1 MDDFSS
7 RWIVAAR
14 LIDHPV
20 KRARQRYVVNYRLMP
35 TLKIGVE
42 WNPGADEVGP
52 LVNWLAMTETRTRP
66 ALMLG
71 TSSDRI
77 GTPDGQA
84 YFVTLSKGLGAIGRF
99 PIAGYVGA
107 THGTFEDETRPIAG
121 VTADVAN
128 WLRTRVMYDGENT
141 HAALET
147 SVGRHDFGLLLID
160 GEYVGATWS
169 VTF

>member
-20 KRARQRYVVNYRLMP
+20 KRARQRYVLNYRLLP
-35 TLKIGVE
+35 KLKLGVE

-52 LVNWLAMTETRTRP
+52 LVNWLALTETKKRP
-66 ALMLG
+66 ALMFG

-84 YFVTLSKGLGAIGRF
+84 YFATLSKALGVIGQV

-107 THGTFEDETRPIAG
+107 SHGTFEDETLPIAG
-121 VTADVAN
+121 ITADVTN
-128 WLRTRVMYDGENT
+128 WLTTRVIYDGEDV

-160 GEYVGATWS
+160 GQYVGGTWS
-169 VTF
+169 VVF